1 MAGYSST
8 LCLHVSQIVF
18 FSVFV
23 ALSSQTLNL
32 IINTNSW
39 HFSKQYYF
47 FSGFDEIMPPHRIRA
62 VLGLH
67 AISEF
72 KNKNTDHD
80 NTIDGPLESAYEI
93 EFRNIVVH
101 PKYEC
106 KRPDND
112 IGIDNFC
119 FLFEKKDK
127 NNRMTC

>member
-1 MAGYSST
+1 MTFSHT
-8 LCLHVSQIVF
+8 L
-18 FSVFV
+18 
-23 ALSSQTLNL
+23 
-32 IINTNSW
+32 
-39 HFSKQYYF
+39 F

-72 KNKNTDHD
+72 KNKNSD
-80 NTIDGPLESAYEI
+80 NRIDGTIESAYEI

-112 IGIDNFC
+112 IGKETDF
-119 FLFEKKDK
+119 FSFFF
-127 NNRMTC
+127 T